1 MGVFDKIK
9 SLFIVE
15 EDAGQNQNPLDA
27 VTNEKATTTQPKV
40 ETPTIQTP
48 KPTQVNSSGT
58 ITDKFTDVLMKAL
71 SDNNIE
77 GFDYLEFRQGLLS
90 LSKMPMDEGTRFQAA
105 FSMAQAMGA
114 TPQRLVDTGNQYL
127 KVLEGELNKFNEAVA
142 NQSNTLIG
150 GKQSEMKQ
158 LNEFIQQKSTQIKKL
173 TEEMQQHQQR
183 IEVLEKELS
192 EANSKVET
200 TKSNFIATY
209 KNVSDAIKSD
219 ILNIQKYLSNK

>member
-1 MGVFDKIK
+1 M
-9 SLFIVE
+9 
-15 EDAGQNQNPLDA
+15 
-27 VTNEKATTTQPKV
+27 
-40 ETPTIQTP
+40 
-48 KPTQVNSSGT
+48 
-58 ITDKFTDVLMKAL
+58 
-71 SDNNIE
+71 
-77 GFDYLEFRQGLLS
+77 
-90 LSKMPMDEGTRFQAA
+90 
-105 FSMAQAMGA
+105 
-114 TPQRLVDTGNQYL
+114 DTGNQYL